1 MSTQP
6 GWGIIGTGGI
16 AALQV
21 QDLLTAGMRVAA
33 VGSRKKKTANAFAD
47 RFGIANRHGSYEE
60 LAADPDVDIVYVAT
74 PHPFHV
80 SNTLTAIKAGK
91 HVLVEKP
98 FTINSAEAR
107 SITEAAN
114 EKGVFVMEAMW
125 TRFLP
130 TMTAVMERIR
140 AGEIGTPR
148 VLLADHN
155 QYLPR
160 TKAVRLHEPELGGGA
175 LLDLGIYPLSFA
187 SALFGLPNT
196 VTARGTLTD
205 LGVDELT
212 AMILEYESGAQ
223 ASLHTGFLTPGP
235 NVASVIGTKGRI
247 DLDAVWYNQT
257 SFSRYDRDGMI
268 VERYTDRIAGR
279 GMQYQ
284 ALEVERCI
292 AAGLTE
298 SPVMPLSESVAIME
312 TMDTVRKQ
320 IGVTYPSEKK

>member
-1 MSTQP
+1 MNEKP

-21 QDLLTAGMRVAA
+21 QDLLTAGLRVTA
-33 VGSRKKKTANAFAD
+33 VGSRKKETAEAFAD

-74 PHPFHV
+74 PHPFHA
-80 SNTLTAIKAGK
+80 SNALTAIKEGK

-98 FTINSAEAR
+98 FTINAKEAR
-107 SITEAAN
+107 EIAKAAKK
-114 EKGVFVMEAMW
+114 KGVFVMEAMW

-130 TMTAVMERIR
+130 GMVAVMERIR
-140 AGEIGTPR
+140 AEEIGTPR

-187 SALFGLPNT
+187 FALFGPPEKIT
-196 VTARGTLTD
+196 SKGTLTE

-212 AMILEYESGAQ
+212 AMILEYDSGAQ
-223 ASLHTGFLTPGP
+223 ASLHTGFLAPGP

-257 SFSRYDRDGMI
+257 PFSRYDRDGMV
-268 VERYTDRIAGR
+268 VERYTERIAGR

-292 AAGLTE
+292 AEGLSE
-298 SPVMPLSESVAIME
+298 SPVMSLTESVAIMDA
-312 TMDTVRKQ
+312 MDTVRKQ
-320 IGVTYPSEKK
+320 IGVTYPSEAK